1 MSTWLF
7 HHFSHPLGVTFYLG
21 IPASVGKHL
30 KACESD
36 PLLVHPWNRLYFQH
50 LHSFPK
56 TVCIGLLNQMSWLNL
71 SGRLWKYSPQWEIAM
86 RKWAQCAQ
94 ASCSGPFMTS
104 RRLSVFRPEAL
115 TQLFIMWVI
124 PHPTSHKLINHSLF
138 WQGLALSAFIRWY
151 KERNPMQCFFVFFVF
166 SFLLDVVG
174 YPLALSN

>member
-1 MSTWLF
+1 M
-7 HHFSHPLGVTFYLG
+7 FSMWSFGHSLVSPFRSYIILGDPCVCRK
-21 IPASVGKHL
+21 PPEAMWSH
-30 KACESD
+30 
-36 PLLVHPWNRLYFQH
+36 PLLVHSCNPRYFQH

-56 TVCIGLLNQMSWLNL
+56 IVCIGLLNQMSWLNL

-94 ASCSGPFMTS
+94 ASCSGHFMTS

-115 TQLFIMWVI
+115 TQLFIMWVS

-151 KERNPMQCFFVFFVF
+151 NKRIRCNV
-166 SFLLDVVG
+166 SFLLDTVG
-174 YPLALSN
+174 HPLALSN